1 MSHTTTS
8 DLFAE
13 VLSDSLNTP
22 ISEGAY
28 YLKNFAFADST
39 ELLREITN
47 IAEQSPFRV
56 MLTPRGKA
64 MSVAMTNCGSFG
76 WVSDQA
82 GYRYSSIDPLN
93 TKPWPEM
100 PDLFMHLATE
110 AAKAVGFEQFRPDA
124 CLINRYQISSKMGLH
139 QDKDEQDMQAP
150 IVSVSLGI
158 SARFAFGGESRDD
171 QTQKIWLN
179 HGDVVVWG
187 GCARKNYHGILTLKS
202 DYHPTTQNFR
212 FNLTFRKA
220 M

>member
-1 MSHTTTS
+1 MSP

-13 VLSDSLNTP
+13 VSSDCIKLS

-28 YLKNFAFADST
+28 YLKSFALAESSM
-39 ELLREITN
+39 LLHEI
-47 IAEQSPFRV
+47 AKVAAQAPFRT
-56 MLTPRGKA
+56 MLTPGGKS

-82 GYRYSSIDPLN
+82 GYRYSCIDPLN
-93 TKPWPEM
+93 AKPWPEM
-100 PDLFMHLATE
+100 PDLFMHLAIE
-110 AAKAVGFEQFRPDA
+110 AAKVAGFEQFRPDA
-124 CLINRYQISSKMGLH
+124 CLINRYDISSKMGLH

-150 IVSVSLGI
+150 IVSVSLGV
-158 SARFAFGGESRDD
+158 SARFAFGGKNRDD
-171 QTQKIWLN
+171 QTQKIWLH

-187 GCARKNYHGILTLKS
+187 GPARKNYHGIATVKPGDQPATES
-202 DYHPTTQNFR
+202 FR